1 MSDSIERNVA
11 SYYLSAII
19 PSATSYIFWII
30 VANLTNPGVVGV
42 VAAIG
47 AFSMLLGV
55 ISGVDVNVSM
65 RTFLGKAVKEN
76 DWSYFKH
83 VVSSS
88 ILFTSIT
95 AIAIVLIAINPF
107 FNVLSHFGI
116 ENQFI
121 PIIIAIVIGNSIV
134 NVAVGAI
141 ISSLKSKKLVIPYV
155 IATLGKIVFL
165 GLLYSLF
172 EISEYSTA
180 WAFASLYIILAVLL
194 LTYTLNNLR
203 KIQGP
208 FFYNTINDLKFL
220 IRSGSA
226 KWIPDIILALGT
238 QLSILVVFS
247 IRGASEGGLFYI
259 SFALFGV
266 LLIVSKS
273 MVTISHP
280 VLSGIENLDKQKK
293 FLTKTLKF
301 SFLGTMPLGAILL
314 FYAKPIL
321 SIFGEDFT
329 GSSDILFILTLS
341 IPLVIISD
349 AIYFLFYA
357 RGMYK
362 NVFFLGLSSNVP
374 RIILYF
380 VLVPEFGAEGGAI
393 GFIVGSGIQMILTI
407 ILIERIKFRLQYV
420 KFFLISIIPFA
431 IGYFLDLF
439 SIGVFGVGVIILL
452 SVLIYLKLKL
462 IDEDN
467 IEIMLRLIM
476 NKNKAKNAKDEIVI
490 KLKRI
495 HLM

>member
-1 MSDSIERNVA
+1 MSDSIEHNVA
-11 SYYLSAII
+11 LFYLSSII
-19 PSATSYIFWII
+19 PSAMSYIFWII
-30 VANLTNPGVVGV
+30 VANFTNPEVVGV

-55 ISGVDVNVSM
+55 LSGVDINVSM
-65 RTFLGKAVKEN
+65 RTFLGKAAKEN
-76 DWSYFKH
+76 DWYSFKH
-83 VVSSS
+83 IVSTS
-88 ILFTSIT
+88 IIFTTIT

-107 FNVLSHFGI
+107 FDILSHVGI

-121 PIIIAIVIGNSIV
+121 PIILVMVIGNSIV

-141 ISSLKSKKLVIPYV
+141 VSSLKSKKLVIPYV
-155 IATLGKIVFL
+155 IAPLGKIVFL
-165 GLLYSLF
+165 LLLYSLF

-180 WAFASLYIILAVLL
+180 WAFASLYVILAALL

-208 FFYNTINDLKFL
+208 FLYNTINDLKFL
-220 IRSGSA
+220 IQSGSA
-226 KWIPDIILALGT
+226 KWIPDIMLALGT

-247 IRGASEGGLFYI
+247 IRGASEAGFYYI
-259 SFALFGV
+259 SFAVFGV
-266 LLIVSKS
+266 LLMVSKS
-273 MVTISHP
+273 LVTISHP
-280 VLSGIENLDKQKK
+280 VLSGIENLDKQKE

-301 SFLGTMPLGAILL
+301 SFLGTMPLAAILL

-341 IPLVIISD
+341 IPLVIISET
-349 AIYFLFYA
+349 IYFLFYA
-357 RGMYK
+357 RRMYK

-380 VLVPEFGAEGGAI
+380 MLVPEFGPEGSAI
-393 GFIVGSGIQMILTI
+393 GYVVGSGIQIILTI
-407 ILIERIKFRLQYV
+407 ILIERIKMRLQYV
-420 KFFLISIIPFA
+420 KIFLISIIPFA

-439 SIGVFGVGVIILL
+439 SIGVFGAGVIILL

-467 IEIMLRLIM
+467 IETMLRLIM

>member
-1 MSDSIERNVA
+1 MSDSIEHNVA
-11 SYYLSAII
+11 LFYLSSII
-19 PSATSYIFWII
+19 PSAISYIFWII
-30 VANLTNPGVVGV
+30 VANFTNPEVVGV

-55 ISGVDVNVSM
+55 LSGVDINVSM
-65 RTFLGKAVKEN
+65 RTFLGKAAKEN
-76 DWSYFKH
+76 DWYSFKH
-83 VVSSS
+83 IVSTS
-88 ILFTSIT
+88 IIFTTIT

-107 FNVLSHFGI
+107 FDILSHVGI

-121 PIIIAIVIGNSIV
+121 PIILVMVIGNSIV

-141 ISSLKSKKLVIPYV
+141 VSSLKSKKLVIPYV
-155 IATLGKIVFL
+155 IAPLGKIVFL
-165 GLLYSLF
+165 LLLYSLF

-180 WAFASLYIILAVLL
+180 WAFASLYVILAALL

-208 FFYNTINDLKFL
+208 FLYNTINDLKFL
-220 IRSGSA
+220 IRGGSA
-226 KWIPDIILALGT
+226 KWIPDIMLALGT

-247 IRGASEGGLFYI
+247 IRGASEAGFYYI
-259 SFALFGV
+259 SFAVFGV
-266 LLIVSKS
+266 LLMVSKS

-280 VLSGIENLDKQKK
+280 VLSGIENLDKQKE

-314 FYAKPIL
+314 FYASPIL
-321 SIFGEDFT
+321 SIFGEGFT

-341 IPLVIISD
+341 IPLVIISE

-380 VLVPEFGAEGGAI
+380 ILVPEFGAEGSAI

-407 ILIERIKFRLQYV
+407 ILIERIKFRLQYL

-439 SIGVFGVGVIILL
+439 SIGVFGAGIIILF
-452 SVLIYLKLKL
+452 SVLIYLRLKL

-467 IEIMLRLIM
+467 IETMLRLIM
-476 NKNKAKNAKDEIVI
+476 NKNKAKNAKDKIVI
-490 KLKRI
+490 RLKRI
-495 HLM
+495 WLM